1 LMRQAA
7 SKSPR
12 RICCRQTSAN
22 CSHISKGERPP
33 CKRRPLLP
41 AHINALAC
49 WSAALLRRLRTYATS
64 TLAARLTDAA
74 TVSQIGYGVFL
85 SLLRTPAASARPR
98 RRVASAE
105 NRYRRP
111 CRRFA
116 PCEFDPLERALSRQ
130 FSPDTG
136 PVFSSR
142 CVELIRELQDGG
154 AIWAIN
160 TGRSVDLLEKG
171 LAEFA
176 LPIRPDFILT
186 TERDVFRPG
195 QNGERW
201 EPFGNWNQRCARD

>member
-1 LMRQAA
+1 MRQAA

-49 WSAALLRRLRTYATS
+49 WSAALLRRLRTFATS
-64 TLAARLTDAA
+64 TLAAGLTDAA
-74 TVSQIGYGVFL
+74 TVSRIGYGVFP

-130 FSPDTG
+130 VLPDTWN
-136 PVFSSR
+136 PVRRVLSFVR
-142 CVELIRELQDGG
+142 L
-154 AIWAIN
+154 
-160 TGRSVDLLEKG
+160 
-171 LAEFA
+171 
-176 LPIRPDFILT
+176 
-186 TERDVFRPG
+186 
-195 QNGERW
+195 
-201 EPFGNWNQRCARD
+201 CARAMARLFEAFLCEFVG